1 MDSKP
6 RDETSAIEG
15 SVTNSSAEATQYQDV
30 ERNAVDTVLYEKQ
43 EMEATVRDPD
53 IVDWDGP
60 DDPEN
65 PLNWSGRKKVV
76 ATATISLITLLTY
89 AP

>member
-6 RDETSAIEG
+6 RDETSAVED
-15 SVTNSSAEATQYQDV
+15 SVDNSSAEATQYQDV
-30 ERNAVDTVLYEKQ
+30 ERDAVGDVLSEKQ

-65 PLNWSGRKKVV
+65 PLNWPRRKKVV